1 MTLNCF
7 SFLKGMVEKWLLQVE
22 EMMLASVRQVLQEGI
37 KGYSQVIIP
46 DLCYKLDFT
55 SKYT

>member
-1 MTLNCF
+1 MTLNYF

-22 EMMLASVRQVLQEGI
+22 EMMLSSVRQVLQDGI

-46 DLCYKLDFT
+46 ELWNKFDFINKCT
-55 SKYT
+55 